1 MADNFSKQV
10 KNWVKKAK
18 DNAEKAVQLTCAEI
32 SERIIMRTPVDTG
45 RLRGNWQ
52 PTINRIPNASL
63 LKTDKSG
70 GNTISKVRAA
80 TKKIKVGDTYYLV
93 NNLVYA
99 QVVEYG
105 LYPKLVKH
113 KTHQRNLKD
122 PKYGRMRSWSG
133 FSTLAPDGMVR
144 ITLNEFRQI
153 LKQSVKMIG

>member
-1 MADNFSKQV
+1 
-10 KNWVKKAK
+10 
-18 DNAEKAVQLTCAEI
+18 
-32 SERIIMRTPVDTG
+32 MRTPVDTG

-52 PTINRIPNASL
+52 ATINNPANASL
-63 LKTDKSG
+63 IKTDKSG
-70 GNTISKVRAA
+70 GRTRSKVKS
-80 TKKIKVGDTYYLV
+80 TIKKIKIGDTYYFI

-122 PKYGRMRSWSG
+122 PKYRRMRSWSG

-153 LKQSVKMIG
+153 VKQAVKMIG

>member
-1 MADNFSKQV
+1 MGDFSNQIKE
-10 KNWVKKAK
+10 WIKKAK
-18 DNAEKAVQLTCAEI
+18 GNTEKVVQYTCSEI
-32 SERIIMRTPVDTG
+32 SDRIIMRTPVDTG

-52 PTINRIPNASL
+52 ATINNPANASL
-63 LKTDKSG
+63 IKTDKTG
-70 GNTISKVRAA
+70 GRTRAKIKSTI
-80 TKKIKVGDTYYLV
+80 KKIKIGETYYFI

-105 LYPKLVKH
+105 LYPKLVKY

-153 LKQSVKMIG
+153 VKQAVKMIG